1 MLKKIILICVLV
13 LLCLCGCNDDMYG
26 NKKPNVQLEE
36 LVTVDYFLEYYG
48 LTYED
53 IGDFDLQAM
62 IVHYSVGKEDLA
74 ENSDFFIEKLN
85 ESIKDG
91 TDFNC
96 YASRYVREE
105 YKRRAS
111 KEDDLRQAKYILLEV
126 DVLGHSGREYPIQ
139 IFIHIEKNK
148 IYYAEK
154 NVWHDF
160 SGADVIKELE
170 DAQMDKIM
178 TELIDMKIYKWKPGD
193 TGTRGNKLEDYY
205 WDLYI
210 IMDRGDVITYSGGSS
225 GANEKFEEWYN
236 GLLEVIK

>member
-13 LLCLCGCNDDMYG
+13 LYCLSGCNNDMYG
-26 NKKPNVQLEE
+26 DKKPDVQLKE

-48 LTYED
+48 LTHED

-62 IVHYSVGKEDLA
+62 IVHYSIDEEDLA
-74 ENSDFFIEKLN
+74 EDSDFFIQELN
-85 ESIKDG
+85 ESIENG

-96 YASRYVREE
+96 YASDYVREE

-111 KEDDLRQAKYILLEV
+111 KEDDLSQAKYIILEV
-126 DVLGHSGREYPIQ
+126 DVLGHNELEYPIQ

-154 NVWHDF
+154 NVWNNF
-160 SGADVIKELE
+160 SRADVIKELE
-170 DAQMDKIM
+170 VAQMDKIM
-178 TELIDMKIYKWKPGD
+178 TGLIDMNIYKWKPGS
-193 TGTRGNKLEDYY
+193 TGKRGNKLGDYY

-210 IMDRGDVITYSGGSS
+210 IMGRGDVITYSGGSS
-225 GANEKFEEWYN
+225 GANEEFEEWYN
-236 GLLEVIK
+236 GLLEVVK